1 MKLSKV
7 VAKHGFSPSDLGKI
21 KNAKLYQRQNDD
33 GVLELLCVQK
43 IGNVMKVDR
52 IALASMMGMLLPMSE
67 PMNQII
73 PKENVEDYLNKT
85 LRASSCLGQSA
96 NCHKTCLQEDQNDL

>member
-7 VAKHGFSPSDLGKI
+7 VAKHGFSPSNLGKV
-21 KNAKLYQRQNDD
+21 KNAKLYQRQNAD

-43 IGNVMKVDR
+43 IGNVMRIDR

-67 PMNQII
+67 PVNELV
-73 PKENVEDYLNKT
+73 PKENTEDYLNTT
-85 LRASSCLGQSA
+85 LAA
-96 NCHKTCLQEDQNDL
+96 